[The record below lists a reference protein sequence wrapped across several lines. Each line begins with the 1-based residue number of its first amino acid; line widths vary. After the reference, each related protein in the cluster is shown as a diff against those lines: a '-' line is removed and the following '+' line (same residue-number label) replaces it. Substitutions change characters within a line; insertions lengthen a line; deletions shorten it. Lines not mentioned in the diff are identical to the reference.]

1 MTYILSMHVCMYTS
15 MNPSVC
21 LFTGE
26 ACVSEDWGRSWWMP
40 QVFRV
45 IDDPLPKCSA
55 PHLGSVPRKRDWA
68 QATCSSFKTLFP
80 SRGNN
85 LWLGMADLPPRVSS
99 IFLSRVSTASSK
111 LDLRLVKTFFFPF
124 RMKCKTNFTITKIK
138 RKEKNM
144 INYLLQL
151 RDKFAQ
157 IVT

>member
-1 MTYILSMHVCMYTS
+1 
-15 MNPSVC
+15 
-21 LFTGE
+21 
-26 ACVSEDWGRSWWMP
+26 
-40 QVFRV
+40 
-45 IDDPLPKCSA
+45 
-55 PHLGSVPRKRDWA
+55 
-68 QATCSSFKTLFP
+68 
-80 SRGNN
+80 
-85 LWLGMADLPPRVSS
+85 MADLPPRVSS

-138 RKEKNM
+138 RKEKNI